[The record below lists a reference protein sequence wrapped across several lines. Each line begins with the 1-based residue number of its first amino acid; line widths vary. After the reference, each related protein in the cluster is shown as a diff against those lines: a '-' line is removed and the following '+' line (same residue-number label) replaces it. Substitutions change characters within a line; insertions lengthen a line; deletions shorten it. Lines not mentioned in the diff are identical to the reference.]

1 MAELTVTQ
9 LLQDWR
15 AGDDEAFEHLVPIVY
30 QELHRLAHHYM
41 RGERQ
46 RHELQTTALIHEAY
60 LRLVDAELGWQN
72 RQHFFAVAAGVM
84 RRVLAD
90 HARRHN
96 AAKRGSG
103 NEPLPL
109 DDNDVAAQPHWYLV
123 ALDDA
128 LKDLESFDPRKSR
141 IVELRYF
148 GGLSIDETAATLDLS
163 RSSVDREL
171 KMAKAWLHEQIR
183 R

>member
-1 MAELTVTQ
+1 MAEVSVTQ
-9 LLQDWR
+9 LLQDWH
-15 AGDDEAFEHLVPIVY
+15 AGDEEAFEHLVPVVY
-30 QELHRLAHHYM
+30 QELHRLARHYM
-41 RGERQ
+41 RGERE

-90 HARRHN
+90 YARRHN
-96 AAKRGSG
+96 AAKRGGG
-103 NEPLPL
+103 NEALSL
-109 DDNDVAAQPHWYLV
+109 DDNDLAAQPDWYLV

-128 LKDLESFDPRKSR
+128 LKDLETFDQRKSR

-148 GGLSIDETAATLDLS
+148 GGLSIGETAKTLGLS

-171 KMAKAWLHEQIR
+171 KMAKAWLHQQIR